1 MPLFKVGSKLK
12 IMKKKYFKPEI
23 EVHEMQLQC
32 SLLAASNPNEEK
44 EYYPEDENYYDGS
57 LG

>member
-1 MPLFKVGSKLK
+1 
-12 IMKKKYFKPEI
+12 MKKKYFKPEI

-32 SLLAASNPNEEK
+32 PLLAASTQPGEERVFDYYEDD
-44 EYYPEDENYYDGS
+44 EYYNGP

>member
-1 MPLFKVGSKLK
+1 
-12 IMKKKYFKPEI
+12 MKKKYFKPEI

-32 SLLAASNPNEEK
+32 SLLAASSLNEDK
-44 EYYPEDENYYDGS
+44 EYDYPEDEYYDGS

>member
-1 MPLFKVGSKLK
+1 
-12 IMKKKYFKPEI
+12 MKKKYFKPEI

-32 SLLAASNPNEEK
+32 SLLAASYLNEDK
-44 EYYPEDENYYDGS
+44 EYDYPEDEYYDGS

>member
-1 MPLFKVGSKLK
+1 
-12 IMKKKYFKPEI
+12 MKKKYFKPEI

-32 SLLAASNPNEEK
+32 SLLAVSNPNADQ
-44 EYYPEDENYYDGS
+44 EYFPEDDTYYDGA

>member
-1 MPLFKVGSKLK
+1 
-12 IMKKKYFKPEI
+12 MKKKYFKPEI

-32 SLLAASNPNEEK
+32 PLLAASTRPNEDQ
-44 EYYPEDENYYDGS
+44 EYYPEDDSYYDGA

>member
-1 MPLFKVGSKLK
+1 
-12 IMKKKYFKPEI
+12 MKKKYFKPEI

-32 SLLAASNPNEEK
+32 SLLAASGEPNEDQ
-44 EYYPEDENYYDGS
+44 EYYPEDNYYDGA

>member
-1 MPLFKVGSKLK
+1 
-12 IMKKKYFKPEI
+12 MKKKYFKPEI

-32 SLLAASNPNEEK
+32 SLLAASGEDR
-44 EYYPEDENYYDGS
+44 EYYSEDDYDYYDGA

>member
-1 MPLFKVGSKLK
+1 
-12 IMKKKYFKPEI
+12 MKKKYFKPEI

-32 SLLAASNPNEEK
+32 SLLAASNEEM

>member
-1 MPLFKVGSKLK
+1 
-12 IMKKKYFKPEI
+12 MKKKYFKPEI

-32 SLLAASNPNEEK
+32 SLLAASYSNEDK
-44 EYYPEDENYYDGS
+44 EYDYPEGDDYYDGS

>member
-1 MPLFKVGSKLK
+1 
-12 IMKKKYFKPEI
+12 MKKKYFKPEI

-32 SLLAASNPNEEK
+32 SLLAASTRPDEDL
-44 EYYPEDENYYDGS
+44 EYYPEDENYFDGP

>member
-1 MPLFKVGSKLK
+1 
-12 IMKKKYFKPEI
+12 MKKKYFKPEI

-32 SLLAASNPNEEK
+32 SLLAVSNPNEDK
-44 EYYPEDENYYDGS
+44 EYDYQEDEYYDGS

>member
-1 MPLFKVGSKLK
+1 
-12 IMKKKYFKPEI
+12 MKKKYFKPEI

-32 SLLAASNPNEEK
+32 ALLVASNPNEDQ
-44 EYYPEDENYYDGS
+44 EYFPEDDTYYDGA

>member
-1 MPLFKVGSKLK
+1 
-12 IMKKKYFKPEI
+12 MKKKYFKPEI

-32 SLLAASNPNEEK
+32 SLLAVSNPNENQED
-44 EYYPEDENYYDGS
+44 YYFEDEYYDGP

>member
-1 MPLFKVGSKLK
+1 
-12 IMKKKYFKPEI
+12 MKKKYFKPEI

-32 SLLAASNPNEEK
+32 SLLAASYYPNEDK
-44 EYYPEDENYYDGS
+44 EYDYPEDEYYDGS

>member
-1 MPLFKVGSKLK
+1 
-12 IMKKKYFKPEI
+12 MKKKYFKPEI

-32 SLLAASNPNEEK
+32 SLLATSNPNEDMEYDYPK
-44 EYYPEDENYYDGS
+44 DEYYNGS

>member
-1 MPLFKVGSKLK
+1 MLNYSVAELR

-32 SLLAASNPNEEK
+32 ALLAVSNPNEDQ
-44 EYYPEDENYYDGS
+44 EYYPEDDTYYDGS

>member
-1 MPLFKVGSKLK
+1 
-12 IMKKKYFKPEI
+12 MKKKYFKPEI

-32 SLLAASNPNEEK
+32 SLLAASGEPNEDQ
-44 EYYPEDENYYDGS
+44 EYYPEYDYDFDGP

>member
-1 MPLFKVGSKLK
+1 
-12 IMKKKYFKPEI
+12 MKKKYFKPEI

-32 SLLAASNPNEEK
+32 SLLAASNPNVER

>member
-1 MPLFKVGSKLK
+1 
-12 IMKKKYFKPEI
+12 MKKKYFKPEI

-32 SLLAASNPNEEK
+32 PLLAASTSPNENK
-44 EYYPEDENYYDGS
+44 EYDFPEDEYDYDGS

>member
-1 MPLFKVGSKLK
+1 
-12 IMKKKYFKPEI
+12 MKKKYFKPEI

-32 SLLAASNPNEEK
+32 SLLAASYPNEDK
-44 EYYPEDENYYDGS
+44 EYDYPEDEYYDGP

>member
-1 MPLFKVGSKLK
+1 
-12 IMKKKYFKPEI
+12 MKKKYFKPEI

-32 SLLAASNPNEEK
+32 SLLAASSKPEDG
-44 EYYPEDENYYDGS
+44 YDLPEDEYNGQ

>member
-1 MPLFKVGSKLK
+1 
-12 IMKKKYFKPEI
+12 MKKKYFKPEI

-32 SLLAASNPNEEK
+32 SLLAASYEDK
-44 EYYPEDENYYDGS
+44 EYYPEDDNYYDGS

>member
-1 MPLFKVGSKLK
+1 
-12 IMKKKYFKPEI
+12 MKKKYFKPEI

-32 SLLAASNPNEEK
+32 SLLAASYPNEDK
-44 EYYPEDENYYDGS
+44 EYDYPEDDTYYDGA

>member
-1 MPLFKVGSKLK
+1 
-12 IMKKKYFKPEI
+12 MKKKYFKPEI

-32 SLLAASNPNEEK
+32 SLLAASYSNEDQ
-44 EYYPEDENYYDGS
+44 EYFPEDDTCYDGA

>member
-1 MPLFKVGSKLK
+1 
-12 IMKKKYFKPEI
+12 MKKKYFKPEI

-32 SLLAASNPNEEK
+32 SLLAASSDPNENQK
-44 EYYPEDENYYDGS
+44 DYYFEDFEDEDYDGP